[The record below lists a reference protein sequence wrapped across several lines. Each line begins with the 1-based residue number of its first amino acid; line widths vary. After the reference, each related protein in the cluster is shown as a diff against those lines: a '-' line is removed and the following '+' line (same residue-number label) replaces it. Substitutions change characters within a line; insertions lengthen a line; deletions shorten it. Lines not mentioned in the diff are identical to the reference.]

1 MPDATY
7 VTAGKPKIGG
17 SVYRAPLGTTLPT
30 NATTALGTAFVDQGH
45 ISDEGLKNNNT
56 ASSDS
61 VKAWGGQVVLNLQSE
76 KPDEWSFTLLGAK
89 DVNVLKT
96 VYGDDNVSGTLA
108 TGVVVQ
114 ANADELPD
122 SSWVFEMVL
131 KGGTLKSVVL
141 PDAMIKEIAEITYSD
156 SAAVGYGITLSAL
169 PDTSG
174 NTHYEYLV
182 DDD

>member
-30 NATTALGTAFVDQGH
+30 DATTALGTAFVDQGH

-96 VYGDDNVSGTLA
+96 VYGEENVTGTLE
-108 TGVVVQ
+108 TGITVT
-114 ANADELPD
+114 ANAKELP
-122 SSWVFEMVL
+122 SSVWIIDQVL
-131 KGGTLKSVVL
+131 RGGTLKRTVL
-141 PDAMIKEIAEITYSD
+141 PDAKITEIGEITYSD
-156 SAAVGYGITLSAL
+156 SAAVGYPLTLSAY
-169 PDTSG
+169 PDASG
-174 NTHYEYLV
+174 NTHYEYIV
-182 DDD
+182 NP